1 MTNANPTSPL
11 AGRPIA
17 VEGSAIGALASWAN
31 GQDGWV
37 RAVTSTVLTRR
48 SALDATTMGLALHQL
63 MAEKRLSDA
72 RPASAPTI
80 EITEAPADDAPPL
93 RLLRIAENRNVNRL
107 VDGQEIAFNDRMT
120 VVFGENASG
129 KTGYARVLK
138 QAAGARSA
146 AKVLPDVYTSSP
158 GTPTA
163 TIDYSLG
170 SHRESYAWR
179 DSAPPVP
186 ALGRMCVFD
195 APAAPLHVD
204 DDLQYLYTP
213 ADIALFEYVHEALS
227 RVRELLVAERAQRA
241 PKGNPFLSRF
251 RRGTPQFSIV
261 ESLRAST
268 DIAEL
273 RRLAEPVAN
282 EDDRV
287 TTLRDRVRNLEN
299 AGQQVQ
305 LAGARAAQSL
315 CVSAIGLADRLL
327 GFDPEKYE
335 SAIRNVATGEKRVRD
350 VSEALFAGDD
360 LPGLFSAEWTAFITA
375 GHQYGAAHLES
386 TFPDGTADCPY
397 CRQGLDDR
405 SRELIQ
411 KYTSYLV
418 DDSQATLRTARQ
430 SLAALVSD
438 VVEMPVP
445 VEPTANGNGDGGPVT
460 APVMHIRRLALRQ
473 RSRLSERQPW
483 DIDADVGQLREDRR
497 LLDEQREAAARSV
510 RDLSTEVSQ
519 RETQLAEAR
528 AALLELE
535 DRRALRPLLQAV
547 VEHVEAAKW
556 VDLAD
561 TVLRTFQGL
570 LRGVTDAMKDAT
582 RLILNSAFE
591 SAFQRECQLLNCP
604 PVRLEFPGRQA
615 ATLRHK
621 SVGANH
627 RLGEV
632 LSEGEQKV
640 IALADVLAELSMRP
654 SSAPMILDDPITSL
668 DARRA
673 DEVAERIVNLSADQ
687 QVIVFTHHLYFASK
701 LLDAFDQSSRRSQC
715 SFYEVVAEDEKV
727 GLVLRGS
734 HPRMDTVKA
743 FTGRINKTLQDAQAE
758 SGTVRSNLIATAYG
772 HIRGWIE
779 AFVED
784 ELLQGSVKRHR
795 ANISIDALSR
805 VNGTAVDESVR
816 ILQPIFDRACERM
829 WPHAHT
835 ADQLQA
841 RPTIGEAEGDW
852 KTLKAV
858 ADAVRDGVFPI
869 TV

>member
-1 MTNANPTSPL
+1 
-11 AGRPIA
+11 
-17 VEGSAIGALASWAN
+17 
-31 GQDGWV
+31 
-37 RAVTSTVLTRR
+37 
-48 SALDATTMGLALHQL
+48 
-63 MAEKRLSDA
+63 
-72 RPASAPTI
+72 
-80 EITEAPADDAPPL
+80 
-93 RLLRIAENRNVNRL
+93 
-107 VDGQEIAFNDRMT
+107 
-120 VVFGENASG
+120 
-129 KTGYARVLK
+129 
-138 QAAGARSA
+138 
-146 AKVLPDVYTSSP
+146 
-158 GTPTA
+158 
-163 TIDYSLG
+163 
-170 SHRESYAWR
+170 
-179 DSAPPVP
+179 
-186 ALGRMCVFD
+186 
-195 APAAPLHVD
+195 
-204 DDLQYLYTP
+204 
-213 ADIALFEYVHEALS
+213 
-227 RVRELLVAERAQRA
+227 
-241 PKGNPFLSRF
+241 
-251 RRGTPQFSIV
+251 
-261 ESLRAST
+261 
-268 DIAEL
+268 
-273 RRLAEPVAN
+273 
-282 EDDRV
+282 
-287 TTLRDRVRNLEN
+287 
-299 AGQQVQ
+299 
-305 LAGARAAQSL
+305 
-315 CVSAIGLADRLL
+315 
-327 GFDPEKYE
+327 
-335 SAIRNVATGEKRVRD
+335 
-350 VSEALFAGDD
+350 
-360 LPGLFSAEWTAFITA
+360 
-375 GHQYGAAHLES
+375 
-386 TFPDGTADCPY
+386 
-397 CRQGLDDR
+397 
-405 SRELIQ
+405 
-411 KYTSYLV
+411 
-418 DDSQATLRTARQ
+418 
-430 SLAALVSD
+430 
-438 VVEMPVP
+438 
-445 VEPTANGNGDGGPVT
+445 
-460 APVMHIRRLALRQ
+460 
-473 RSRLSERQPW
+473 
-483 DIDADVGQLREDRR
+483 
-497 LLDEQREAAARSV
+497 
-510 RDLSTEVSQ
+510 
-519 RETQLAEAR
+519 
-528 AALLELE
+528 LLELE

>member
-1 MTNANPTSPL
+1 M
-11 AGRPIA
+11 AGRTIA
-17 VEGSAIGALASWAN
+17 VEGSAVGALASWAN

-37 RAVTSTVLTRR
+37 RAVTSTVLARR
-48 SALDATTMGLALHQL
+48 TALDDDAIGLAVHQL
-63 MAEKRLSDA
+63 MAEKGLSGA
-72 RPASAPTI
+72 TPTPTPTI
-80 EITEAPADDAPPL
+80 GITEAPADDAPPL

-120 VVFGENASG
+120 VVYGENASG

-138 QAAGARSA
+138 QAAGSRSA
-146 AKVLPDVYTSSP
+146 ARVLPDVYTSSP

-170 SHRESYAWR
+170 SDRESYPWR
-179 DSAPPVP
+179 DGAPPVP
-186 ALGRMCVFD
+186 AFGRMCVFD

-227 RVRELLVAERAQRA
+227 RVRELLNAERLQRA
-241 PKGNPFLSRF
+241 PKGNPFLSRL
-251 RRGTPQFSIV
+251 RRGTPQFAIV

-268 DIAEL
+268 DIGAL
-273 RRLAEPVAN
+273 RRLAEPVAE

-305 LAGARAAQSL
+305 LAGARATQSL
-315 CVSAIGLADRLL
+315 CVSAMALADRLL
-327 GFDPEKYE
+327 GFDAAKYE
-335 SAIRNVATGEKRVRD
+335 SAIRDVAAREKRVRD
-350 VSEALFAGDD
+350 VSEALFADDD
-360 LPGLFSAEWTAFITA
+360 LPGVFSAEWTAFITA
-375 GHQYGAAHLES
+375 GHQYGVAHVGS
-386 TFPDGTADCPY
+386 TFPDGTDECPY
-397 CRQGLDDR
+397 CRQGLNDR

-411 KYTSYLV
+411 KYRTYLV
-418 DDSQATLRTARQ
+418 DDSQASLRTARQ
-430 SLAALVSD
+430 SLAALVGD
-438 VVEMPVP
+438 VVDMPLP
-445 VEPTANGNGDGGPVT
+445 VEPAANGNGDGGPVT
-460 APVMHIRRLALRQ
+460 APVTRVLALALRH
-473 RSRLSERQPW
+473 RKRLSERQPW
-483 DIDADVGQLREDRR
+483 DIDADIGQLREDRR
-497 LLDEQREAAARSV
+497 LLDEQRDAAARSV

-519 RETQLAEAR
+519 RETQLADAR
-528 AALLELE
+528 AALLEVE
-535 DRRALRPLLQAV
+535 DRRALRSLLDAV

-582 RLILNSAFE
+582 RGILNSAFE

-604 PVRLEFPGRQA
+604 SVRLEFPGRQA

-640 IALADVLAELSMRP
+640 IALADCLAELSMRP
-654 SSAPMILDDPITSL
+654 SSAPIILDDPITSL
-668 DARRA
+668 DARRT
-673 DEVAERIVNLSADQ
+673 DEVAERVVNLSADQ

-715 SFYEVVAEDEKV
+715 SFYEVLAEDNKV
-727 GLVLRGS
+727 GLVLRGL

-743 FTGRINKTLQDAQAE
+743 FTGRITKTLQDAQAA
-758 SGTVRSNLIATAYG
+758 SGTVRSDLIATAYG
-772 HIRGWIE
+772 HMRGWIE
-779 AFVED
+779 AFIED

-805 VNGTAVDESVR
+805 VSGIAVDESVR

-835 ADQLQA
+835 TDQLQA

-852 KTLKAV
+852 KTLKTV
-858 ADAVRDGVFPI
+858 ADAVKDGAFPI
-869 TV
+869 MV